1 MRLIKAENL
10 RDWVDLNTYYIA
22 DKYEH
27 TTEIIWPDELLREIH
42 DEGQYT
48 FETICDALDEDP
60 TLFEAV
66 KAYIMTGGYE

>member
-1 MRLIKAENL
+1 MKLIRSDRLRE
-10 RDWVDLNTYYIA
+10 WVDLNTYCIA

-27 TTEIIWPDELLREIH
+27 TTEVIWPDELLREIH
-42 DEGQYT
+42 DEGYNT
-48 FETICDALDEDP
+48 FESICDALDTDP